1 MSLSCNL
8 CTIFLMI
15 RLRKCILGRNTKLPF
30 QSLGMKSTYHQ
41 YKCITVDVH
50 LTWGCVCLFHGK
62 FILSCCCFSYCAHWK
77 EVTMHSS
84 HVRSH
89 GCAPPWG
96 RSSYV
101 NYLGFFCMGYLF
113 IQSHL
118 FIQESILIPMTICK
132 FALSFVIIQFC
143 LVYFIVGIIPVLTS
157 RSSFVSCVILKKNPA
172 LGVYLFLITFLMA
185 LKILQVHPVY
195 FLPSPQSAIS
205 LRSPDSFFRECY

>member
-1 MSLSCNL
+1 M
-8 CTIFLMI
+8 
-15 RLRKCILGRNTKLPF
+15 
-30 QSLGMKSTYHQ
+30 
-41 YKCITVDVH
+41 
-50 LTWGCVCLFHGK
+50 WGGVSLFHGK
-62 FILSCCCFSYCAHWK
+62 FILFCCCFSYCAHWK

-89 GCAPPWG
+89 GCAPPWR
-96 RSSYV
+96 RSSYI

-132 FALSFVIIQFC
+132 FALSLVIIQFC

-157 RSSFVSCVILKKNPA
+157 RSSYICLLRHFEKKKNSA
-172 LGVYLFLITFLMA
+172 SWVYLFLITFLMV

-195 FLPSPQSAIS
+195 FLPQSSIS
-205 LRSPDSFFRECY
+205 HFSKEPWFFF

>member
-1 MSLSCNL
+1 M
-8 CTIFLMI
+8 
-15 RLRKCILGRNTKLPF
+15 
-30 QSLGMKSTYHQ
+30 
-41 YKCITVDVH
+41 
-50 LTWGCVCLFHGK
+50 WGGVSLFHGK
-62 FILSCCCFSYCAHWK
+62 FILFCCCFSYCAHWK

-96 RSSYV
+96 RSSYI

-132 FALSFVIIQFC
+132 FALSLVIIQFC

-157 RSSFVSCVILKKNPA
+157 RSSFICLRRHFEKKKQKLSIVGLFIFDHFSYGTKDSPGSSCILSAPVLNQPF
-172 LGVYLFLITFLMA
+172 LQGVLILFLE
-185 LKILQVHPVY
+185 
-195 FLPSPQSAIS
+195 SAIKTKIWAQVCS
-205 LRSPDSFFRECY
+205 